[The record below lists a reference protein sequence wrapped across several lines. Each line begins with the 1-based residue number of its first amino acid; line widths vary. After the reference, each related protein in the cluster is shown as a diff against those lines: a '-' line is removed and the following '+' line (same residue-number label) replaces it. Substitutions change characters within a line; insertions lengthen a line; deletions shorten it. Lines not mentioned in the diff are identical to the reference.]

1 MKHFQGIEE
10 QIGGLVNSMKVT
22 KLYSEPCIHCQNK
35 TRQLLCH
42 LCRRHLQV
50 GPFEINS
57 LTEALFLGNETIMQL
72 IRHYDR
78 TGQRRALSPIVQK
91 FIPLLP
97 RQARVWIAPSD
108 DYVLDALVKTI
119 LDHDPAHAV
128 TTRHRHGFRQIQLCR
143 YPPKEPTQPTL
154 CLMTH

>member
-1 MKHFQGIEE
+1 MKHSRGIEE

-22 KLYSEPCIHCQNK
+22 KLYSEPCIQCQNK

-42 LCRRHLQV
+42 LCRRHLQA

-57 LTEALFLGNETIMQL
+57 LTEAWFLGNETIMQL
-72 IRHYDR
+72 ICHYDR
-78 TGQRRALSPIVQK
+78 TGQRRALSPIAQK
-91 FIPLLP
+91 IIPLLP
-97 RQARVWIAPSD
+97 RQARIWIAPPD

-119 LDHDPAHAV
+119 ADHEPAYAV
-128 TTRHRHGFRQIQLCR
+128 TMRHRLRQIQLCR

>member
-1 MKHFQGIEE
+1 
-10 QIGGLVNSMKVT
+10 MKVT
-22 KLYSEPCIHCQNK
+22 KLYSEPCIQCQNK

-57 LTEALFLGNETIMQL
+57 LTEAWFLGNETIMQL

-91 FIPLLP
+91 IIPLLP

-119 LDHDPAHAV
+119 MDHDPAHAV